1 MGDIIRNL
9 YEAKTHL
16 SELVERAAKGEEI
29 VIAKN
34 GVPMAKLV
42 PLEKKPKRVPGCWEG
57 KVWIADDLMHPYR
70 MTSWRWTSQ
79 SNRLDTQ
86 IGVGWRTKM
95 RISPVGDASRSE
107 NVRSQQS
114 RN

>member
-57 KVWIADDLMHPYR
+57 KVWIADDF
-70 MTSWRWTSQ
+70 
-79 SNRLDTQ
+79 
-86 IGVGWRTKM
+86 
-95 RISPVGDASRSE
+95 DAPLPDDIMATLEEPIEPPPHGGRSRK
-107 NVRSQQS
+107 
-114 RN
+114 